1 MSQEFTLIGIDG
13 GATKV
18 NGWILNFTENP
29 QNFSLSEFNAEKK
42 YSELKEFI
50 SDFTPV
56 ALPTQLQEMETQ
68 NFNLSADEIQQ
79 GGTYIQSCAEVIEKL
94 ANQDKDI
101 PVVVGIGM
109 PGLKTEDKRGLSAV
123 ANGPRMPHYSEKIE
137 TILKDKGINFLTP
150 IAHLGSDADYCG
162 IGENYSDG
170 GGFRDV
176 YNAYY
181 LGGGTGAA
189 DALKLRGE
197 LVPLDKTKS
206 WLAKTWEMKNE
217 SGISLERYASAS
229 GIQFIYSSKSGI
241 STEELNENE
250 IYPPQIA
257 EKAIKGEPTAID
269 AFKDIS
275 KFLALLFYD
284 RITCLY
290 CGTQNPFEFVNP
302 NRAAIE
308 KEHFYINDTFERI
321 VIGQRLGDLMSS
333 ETGTQV
339 LTNPLKSNLNQLI
352 EKSDCLSQNVKE
364 HYLNKNILFY
374 SKLREAPA
382 LGAGIDAYLSFTKNS
397 K

>member
-1 MSQEFTLIGIDG
+1 MKKDYTLIGIDG

-18 NGWILNFTENP
+18 NGWILNFTDNP
-29 QNFSLSEFNAEKK
+29 QSFSLSDFNTEKK
-42 YSELKEFI
+42 YSELNDFI

-56 ALPTQLQEMETQ
+56 ALPTQLQEMEFQ
-68 NFNLSADEIQQ
+68 KFNLTSDEIQQ
-79 GGTYIQSCAEVIEKL
+79 GGTYIQSCADVIEIL
-94 ANQDKDI
+94 ANQDNDN

-109 PGLKTEDKRGLSAV
+109 PGLKTEDKRGLSAL
-123 ANGPRMPHYSEKIE
+123 ANGPRIPHYSEKIE
-137 TILKDKGINFLTP
+137 KILQDKGINFLTP

-162 IGENYSDG
+162 IGENYAEG
-170 GGFRDV
+170 GGFNDV

-197 LVPLDKTKS
+197 LIPLDKTKS

-217 SGISLERYASAS
+217 SGVSLERFASAS

-241 STEELNENE
+241 SMEELNKKG

-257 EKAIKGEPTAID
+257 EKALKGEQSSVE

-275 KFLALLFYD
+275 KYLALLFYD

-302 NRAAIE
+302 NRAPLE
-308 KEHFYINDTFERI
+308 KQHFYINDTFEKI

-333 ETGTQV
+333 ETGAQI
-339 LTNPLKSNLNQLI
+339 LTNPLKNNLNQLI
-352 EKSDCLSQNVKE
+352 EKSVCLSQDVKA
-364 HYLNKNILFY
+364 HYLNKNILSY
-374 SKLREAPA
+374 SNLREAPA
-382 LGAGIDAYLSFTKNS
+382 IGAGIDAYLSYTKNS
-397 K
+397 I